1 MEIVVVG
8 AGLAGSEAAYYLL
21 KKGIKVVLYE
31 MKPLKFSP
39 AHKNPNFAE
48 LVCSNTFG
56 SIELTNASG
65 LLKKEMELL
74 DSIVLKAAKEAYV
87 PAGKALAVDRNIFS
101 DFITKTLKSFKNLTV
116 INQEF
121 YDLEDFINDKNKII
135 IIATGPLTSELLFNN
150 LKKIIK
156 KDYLY
161 FFDAISPI
169 VDASTIDYTKGFWGS
184 RYQENSN
191 DYFNCVLNKEEYDI
205 FYNELIKA
213 EVVEFKEFEKDIYFE
228 GCLPI
233 EEMAKRS
240 YKTLLYG
247 PMKPI
252 GLKDPNNNK
261 RPYAIVQLRKENK
274 EGTMLSLVG
283 FQTKMKYNEQ
293 QRVLRLIPA
302 LRNAEFLRYG
312 STHKN
317 IFIQSNYVL
326 SKYLNL
332 REYSNI
338 FFAGQIIGV
347 EGYIASAATGIV
359 TAINA
364 FNLINNKELIEFP
377 NNTMIGALI
386 YYITTKE
393 GELQPINPV
402 WNIIP
407 EYNEISNLS
416 KEEKRLLL
424 ANKSLEILKDLLKK
438 L

>member
-1 MEIVVVG
+1 MEVVVVG

-21 KKGIKVVLYE
+21 KKGIDVILYE
-31 MKPLKFSP
+31 MKPVKFSP

-56 SIELTNASG
+56 SMELTNAAG

-74 DSIVLKAAKEAYV
+74 DSIVMKAAKESYV
-87 PAGKALAVDRNIFS
+87 PAGKALAVDRNLFS
-101 DFITKTLKSFKNLTV
+101 KIITDTLKSFKNLKV
-116 INQEF
+116 INEEF
-121 YDLEDFINDKNKII
+121 YNIEEFVNNKKPI
-135 IIATGPLTSELLFNN
+135 IIATGPLTSEKLFQN

-169 VDASTIDYTKGFWGS
+169 VDANSIDYTKGFWGA
-184 RYQENSN
+184 RYQPDSN
-191 DYFNCVLNKEEYDI
+191 DYFNCTLSKEEYDL

-213 EVVEFKEFEKDIYFE
+213 QTVEFKEFEKDIYFE

-233 EEMAKRS
+233 EEMAKRG

-247 PMKPI
+247 PMKPV
-252 GLKDPNNNK
+252 GLKNNNIK
-261 RPYAIVQLRKENK
+261 PYAVVQLRKENK

-283 FQTKMKYNEQ
+283 FQTKMKYPEQ
-293 QRVLRLIPA
+293 DRVFRLIPA
-302 LRNAEFLRYG
+302 LKNAEFLRYG
-312 STHKN
+312 SIHKN

-332 REYSNI
+332 RGYDNI
-338 FFAGQIIGV
+338 FLAGQLIGV
-347 EGYIASAATGIV
+347 EGYLISAATGIV
-359 TAINA
+359 AAINA
-364 FNLINNKELIEFP
+364 FNFINNKKFIEFP
-377 NNTMIGALI
+377 TNTIIGAI
-386 YYITTKE
+386 INYITTKE

-407 EYNEISNLS
+407 DYNNIQNLP
-416 KEEKRLLL
+416 KEQKRTII
-424 ANKSLEILKDLLKK
+424 ANKSLESIKNDLLKYI
-438 L
+438 

>member
-1 MEIVVVG
+1 MEVVVVG

-21 KKGIKVVLYE
+21 KKGIKVLLYE

-56 SIELTNASG
+56 SMELTNASG

-101 DFITKTLKSFKNLTV
+101 EFITKTLKSFKNLTV

-121 YDLEDFINDKNKII
+121 YSIEDFINNKNKVII
-135 IIATGPLTSELLFNN
+135 ISTGPLTSETLFEN

-169 VDASTIDYTKGFWGS
+169 VDASSIDYTKGFWGS
-184 RYQENSN
+184 RYQEDSN
-191 DYFNCVLNKEEYDI
+191 DYFNCILNKEEYDI

-233 EEMAKRS
+233 EEMARRG

-247 PMKPI
+247 PMKPV
-252 GLKDPNNNK
+252 GLRNPNLL
-261 RPYAIVQLRKENK
+261 YAIVQLRKENK

-293 QRVLRLIPA
+293 QRVFRLIPA
-302 LRNAEFLRYG
+302 LKNAEFLRYG
-312 STHKN
+312 SIHKN

-332 REYSNI
+332 RDYSNI

-359 TAINA
+359 AAINA

-377 NNTMIGALI
+377 TNTMIGALI
-386 YYITTKE
+386 NYIITKK

-402 WNIIP
+402 WNIIHQ
-407 EYNEISNLS
+407 YNEIQNIS
-416 KEEKRLLL
+416 KEEKKLLL
-424 ANKSLEILKDLLKK
+424 ANKSLEILKNLLKK

>member
-1 MEIVVVG
+1 MEVVVVG

-21 KKGIKVVLYE
+21 KKGIDVILYE
-31 MKPLKFSP
+31 MKPVKFSP

-56 SIELTNASG
+56 SMELTNASG

-74 DSIVLKAAKEAYV
+74 DSIVMKAAKESYV
-87 PAGKALAVDRNIFS
+87 PAGKALAVDRNLFS
-101 DFITKTLKSFKNLTV
+101 KIITDTLKSFKNLKV
-116 INQEF
+116 INEEF
-121 YDLEDFINDKNKII
+121 YNIEEFVNNKKPI
-135 IIATGPLTSELLFNN
+135 IIATGPLTSEKLFQN

-169 VDASTIDYTKGFWGS
+169 VDANSIDYTKGFWGA
-184 RYQENSN
+184 RYQPDSN
-191 DYFNCVLNKEEYDI
+191 DYFNCTLSKEEYDL

-213 EVVEFKEFEKDIYFE
+213 QTVEFKEFEKDIYFE

-233 EEMAKRS
+233 EEMAKRG

-247 PMKPI
+247 PMKPV
-252 GLKDPNNNK
+252 GLKNNNIK
-261 RPYAIVQLRKENK
+261 PYAVVQLRKENK

-283 FQTKMKYNEQ
+283 FQTKMKYPEQ
-293 QRVLRLIPA
+293 DRVFRLIPA
-302 LRNAEFLRYG
+302 LKNAEFLRYG
-312 STHKN
+312 SIHKN

-332 REYSNI
+332 RGYDNI
-338 FFAGQIIGV
+338 FLAGQLIGV
-347 EGYIASAATGIV
+347 EGYLISAATGIV
-359 TAINA
+359 AAINA
-364 FNLINNKELIEFP
+364 FNFINNKKFIEFP
-377 NNTMIGALI
+377 TNTIIGAI
-386 YYITTKE
+386 INYITTKE

-407 EYNEISNLS
+407 DYNNIQNLP
-416 KEEKRLLL
+416 KEQKRTII
-424 ANKSLEILKDLLKK
+424 ANKSLESIKNDLLKYI
-438 L
+438 

>member
-1 MEIVVVG
+1 MEVVVVG

-21 KKGIKVVLYE
+21 KKGVNVILYE
-31 MKPLKFSP
+31 MKPVKFSP

-56 SIELTNASG
+56 SMELTNAAG

-74 DSIVLKAAKEAYV
+74 DSIVMKAAKESYV
-87 PAGKALAVDRNIFS
+87 PAGKALAVDRNLFS
-101 DFITKTLKSFKNLTV
+101 KIITDTLKSFKNLKV
-116 INQEF
+116 INEEF
-121 YDLEDFINDKNKII
+121 YNIEEFVNNKKPI
-135 IIATGPLTSELLFNN
+135 IIATGPLTSEKLFQN

-169 VDASTIDYTKGFWGS
+169 VDANSIDYTKGFWGA
-184 RYQENSN
+184 RYQPDSN
-191 DYFNCVLNKEEYDI
+191 DYFNCTLSKEEYDL

-213 EVVEFKEFEKDIYFE
+213 QTVEFKEFEKDIYFE

-233 EEMAKRS
+233 EEMAKRG

-247 PMKPI
+247 PMKPV
-252 GLKDPNNNK
+252 GLKNNNIK
-261 RPYAIVQLRKENK
+261 PYAVVQLRKENK

-283 FQTKMKYNEQ
+283 FQTKMKYPEQ
-293 QRVLRLIPA
+293 DRVFRLIPA
-302 LRNAEFLRYG
+302 LKNAEFLRYG
-312 STHKN
+312 SIHKN

-332 REYSNI
+332 RGYDNI
-338 FFAGQIIGV
+338 FLAGQLIGV
-347 EGYIASAATGIV
+347 EGYLISAATGIV
-359 TAINA
+359 AAINA
-364 FNLINNKELIEFP
+364 FNFINNKKFIEFP
-377 NNTMIGALI
+377 TNTIIGEI
-386 YYITTKE
+386 INYITTKE

-407 EYNEISNLS
+407 DYNNIQNLP
-416 KEEKRLLL
+416 KEQKRTII
-424 ANKSLEILKDLLKK
+424 ANKSLESIKNDLLKYI
-438 L
+438 

>member
-1 MEIVVVG
+1 MEVVVVG

-21 KKGIKVVLYE
+21 KKGVNVILYE
-31 MKPLKFSP
+31 MKPVKFSP

-56 SIELTNASG
+56 SMELTNAAG

-74 DSIVLKAAKEAYV
+74 DSIVMKAAKESYV
-87 PAGKALAVDRNIFS
+87 PAGKALAVDRNLFS
-101 DFITKTLKSFKNLTV
+101 KIITDTLKSFKNLKV
-116 INQEF
+116 INEEF
-121 YDLEDFINDKNKII
+121 YNIEEFVNNKKPI
-135 IIATGPLTSELLFNN
+135 IIATGPLTSEKLFQN

-169 VDASTIDYTKGFWGS
+169 VDANSIDYTKGFWGA
-184 RYQENSN
+184 RYQPDSN
-191 DYFNCVLNKEEYDI
+191 DYFNCTLSKEEYDL

-213 EVVEFKEFEKDIYFE
+213 QTVEFKEFEKDIYFE

-233 EEMAKRS
+233 EEMAKRG

-247 PMKPI
+247 PMKPV
-252 GLKDPNNNK
+252 GLKNNNIK
-261 RPYAIVQLRKENK
+261 PYAVVQLRKENK

-283 FQTKMKYNEQ
+283 FQTKMKYPEQ
-293 QRVLRLIPA
+293 DRVFRLIPA
-302 LRNAEFLRYG
+302 LKNAEFLRYG
-312 STHKN
+312 SIHKN

-332 REYSNI
+332 RGYDNI
-338 FFAGQIIGV
+338 FLAGQLIGV
-347 EGYIASAATGIV
+347 EGYLISAATGIV
-359 TAINA
+359 AAINA
-364 FNLINNKELIEFP
+364 FNFINNKKFIEFP
-377 NNTMIGALI
+377 TNTIIGAI
-386 YYITTKE
+386 INYITTKE

-407 EYNEISNLS
+407 DYNNIQNLP
-416 KEEKRLLL
+416 KEQKRTII
-424 ANKSLEILKDLLKK
+424 ANKSLESIKNDLLKYI
-438 L
+438 